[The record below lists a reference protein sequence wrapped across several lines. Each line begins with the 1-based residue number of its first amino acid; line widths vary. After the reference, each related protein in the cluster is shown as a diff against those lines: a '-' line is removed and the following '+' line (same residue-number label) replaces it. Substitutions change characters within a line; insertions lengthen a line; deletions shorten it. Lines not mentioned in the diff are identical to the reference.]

1 MRAAAIVS
9 VFALVFAGAVG
20 PASAQRQAA
29 PITFAGQDAGQ
40 GAAAAHPLLL
50 ASAPQALAG
59 GDEDSYGYGGA
70 PRRVSGAVM
79 DIRRNAA
86 PQNTAQPVLA
96 AQPAPQA
103 EQGGRPN
110 WLEQERAGPP
120 YQANGRWYVP
130 TAEPGYEQTGTAS
143 WYGPQF
149 HGQRTA
155 SGEVFD
161 QEMLTAAHPTL
172 PIPSLVQVTNLE
184 NGREVIVRVN
194 DRGPFVGERLIDL
207 SRRSAEVLGFEQQ
220 GQTRVHIRYLGPAP
234 RQYDANNAARPAQP
248 SAPRAPAAADM
259 AQQDGPAQLTPAPA
273 ADQYVEAPSA
283 PPAPAYAAAAPASGG
298 YFVQIGAF
306 ADLSNAHRARETVSS
321 AGPVNVDT
329 RQTAAGAELFRVR
342 MGPFASR
349 GEAEAARV
357 QVADLGYREAVLAR

>member
-1 MRAAAIVS
+1 MRVI
-9 VFALVFAGAVG
+9 VFASVLAVAIAGAG
-20 PASAQRQAA
+20 SPALAQRQAA
-29 PITFAGQDAGQ
+29 PITFAGQG
-40 GAAAAHPLLL
+40 GAPSVQL

-70 PRRVSGAVM
+70 PRRSSGAVI
-79 DIRRNAA
+79 DIRRSNAA
-86 PQNTAQPVLA
+86 SYSAPAQPTSVS
-96 AQPAPQA
+96 QPAAIA
-103 EQGGRPN
+103 EQGARPD
-110 WLEQERAGPP
+110 WVEQERVGPP

-155 SGEVFD
+155 SGEMFD

-220 GQTRVHIRYLGPAP
+220 GQARVHIRYLGPAP
-234 RQYDANNAARPAQP
+234 RQYDANNAAPPAQP
-248 SAPRAPAAADM
+248 SAPRAPASADL
-259 AQQDGPAQLTPAPA
+259 AHDGPAQLTPAPA
-273 ADQYVEAPSA
+273 EEQYVEAPSA
-283 PPAPAYAAAAPASGG
+283 PPAPVYAAAPASGG

-306 ADLSNAHRARETVSS
+306 SDLSNAHRVRETVSS

-329 RQTAAGAELFRVR
+329 RQSASGELFRVR

-349 GEAEAARV
+349 DAAEAARV

>member
-1 MRAAAIVS
+1 MRAAL
-9 VFALVFAGAVG
+9 FASAFLVALAGAAV
-20 PASAQRQAA
+20 PALAQRAPA
-29 PITFAGQDAGQ
+29 PITFAGQGSAEAQ
-40 GAAAAHPLLL
+40 PMVL
-50 ASAPQALAG
+50 ASAPEALAG

-70 PRRVSGAVM
+70 PRRASGPVI
-79 DIRRNAA
+79 DIRRYNAGPQNAPA
-86 PQNTAQPVLA
+86 PQPMPVA
-96 AQPAPQA
+96 RQPAQA
-103 EQGGRPN
+103 EQGARPD
-110 WLEQERAGPP
+110 WVEQERVGPP

-155 SGEVFD
+155 SGEMFD

-194 DRGPFVGERLIDL
+194 DRGPFIGERLIDL

-220 GQTRVHIRYLGPAP
+220 GQARVHIRYLGPAP
-234 RQYDANNAARPAQP
+234 RQYDANNVARPAQP
-248 SAPRAPAAADM
+248 SAPRAPQM
-259 AQQDGPAQLTPAPA
+259 AQQDGPAQLTPEPA
-273 ADQYVEAPSA
+273 AEQYVEAPSA
-283 PPAPAYAAAAPASGG
+283 PPAPIYAAAPQSGG

-306 ADLSNAHRARETVSS
+306 SDLSNAHRVRETVAS
-321 AGPVNVDT
+321 AAPVNVDT
-329 RQTAAGAELFRVR
+329 RQTASGVELFRVR

-349 GEAEAARV
+349 DAAEAARV